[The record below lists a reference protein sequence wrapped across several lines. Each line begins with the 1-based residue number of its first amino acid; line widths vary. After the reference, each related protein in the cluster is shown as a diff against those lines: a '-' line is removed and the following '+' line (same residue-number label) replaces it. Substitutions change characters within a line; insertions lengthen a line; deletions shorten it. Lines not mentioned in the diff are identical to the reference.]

1 VKRAILVAF
10 GGFLTLGWASPG
22 AAQIPAQGLSALVCL
37 AGVHGN
43 GTYVIGPSGK
53 LVVEVSGDSG
63 SSATV
68 KITHGGDDSTH
79 ALVYEDVNQNGVL
92 DCGDRIQSVT

>member
-1 VKRAILVAF
+1 MKGAIVMAF
-10 GGFLTLGWASPG
+10 GGLLMLVWASPG

-37 AGVHGN
+37 AGVQGN

-53 LVVEVSGDSG
+53 LVLEVSGDTG

-68 KITHGGDDSTH
+68 EVTHGGDDSTH
-79 ALVYEDVNQNGVL
+79 VLSYVDVNENGML
-92 DCGDRIQSVT
+92 DCGDRILSVT